1 MFVRHLSKFHKML
14 IMLLLVF
21 HCVLLSVY
29 LTLNN
34 SQDICFSE
42 SCLWSEFSSKLS
54 STYTL
59 MGGLLV
65 YSWTSICL
73 IIVSWL
79 LVARL
84 DIRKFPGQC
93 LKVIIT
99 LYKSNVIRPLLQESE
114 CWVVGSDVQPPPHP
128 DLQPHCV
135 Q

>member
-1 MFVRHLSKFHKML
+1 ML
-14 IMLLLVF
+14 IMLLLVV

-29 LTLNN
+29 LTLNK
-34 SQDICFSE
+34 SQDSCFSE

-54 STYTL
+54 SSYTL

-84 DIRKFPGQC
+84 DIRKFPGQY
-93 LKVIIT
+93 LKLIIT
-99 LYKSNVIRPLLQESE
+99 LNLSNLIRPLLQESE
-114 CWVVGSDVQPPPHP
+114 CWVVGSDVLPPPHP
-128 DLQPHCV
+128 DLQPNCV